1 MHDPVIVAAIRT
13 PFARRGG
20 AYAAIR
26 PDALLAAQLRQLV
39 DRSGV
44 EPARIG
50 DIVTGCVSQAGEQ
63 SANVGRQA
71 ALLAGLPTEVP
82 AVTLNRMCGSGQT
95 TVHLA
100 AQGVA
105 AGDMDYAIA
114 CGVESMSRV
123 PMFLDVTLGA
133 AFRDWSSLNP
143 DLLRRHQ
150 LPHQGESAELVAGRR
165 GLSRELLDDFAAESH
180 RKAHA
185 SAGVNYRELVPLP
198 AELGAASELRTDEG
212 VRATLDRQKM
222 AQLAPLFRPEGGVI
236 TAGNASQMT
245 DGAAALLVGDADAV
259 RADGLQAR
267 ARFRARVVVGSDPR
281 MQLDGV
287 VPATRKALER
297 AGVGIGDIDWI
308 EVNEAF
314 ACVPIAWAREM
325 GVDLADV
332 NPWGGAIAHGHPLGA
347 TGVGLTAKALA
358 GLQAT
363 GGTLGLVVFCVGHG
377 MATATVLERL

>member
-1 MHDPVIVAAIRT
+1 MHDPVIVDAIRT

-20 AYAAIR
+20 AYRALR

-44 EPARIG
+44 TPARIG
-50 DIVTGCVSQAGEQ
+50 DIVAGCVSQAGEQ
-63 SANVGRQA
+63 AANVGRQA
-71 ALLAGLPTEVP
+71 ALLAGLPVEVP

-95 TVHLA
+95 AVHLA
-100 AQGVA
+100 AQAVA
-105 AGDMDYAIA
+105 AGDVDYAIA

-123 PMFLDVTLGA
+123 PMFLDVTLGEP
-133 AFRDWSSLNP
+133 FRDWSSLNP
-143 DLLRRHQ
+143 DLLRQHQ
-150 LPHQGESAELVAGRR
+150 LPHQGESAELMAARWC
-165 GLSRELLDDFAAESH
+165 LSREVLDEFAAESH

-185 SAGVNYRELVPLP
+185 SAAIGGRETVPLP
-198 AELGAASELRTDEG
+198 PSMGPAGELRSDEG
-212 VRATLDRQKM
+212 VRANVDREKM
-222 AQLAPLFRPEGGVI
+222 AQLAPLFRPQGGVI

-245 DGAAALLVGDADAV
+245 DGAAALLVGDAARA
-259 RADGLQAR
+259 RADGLKPR

-281 MQLDGV
+281 IQLDGV
-287 VPATRKALER
+287 IPATRAALAR
-297 AGVGIGDIDWI
+297 AGVGVQDIDWI

-314 ACVPIAWAREM
+314 ACVPIAWAREL

-358 GLQAT
+358 GLEAT

-377 MATATVLERL
+377 MATATVLERI